1 MTNNKE
7 MLKAKTWEALQSME
21 IDKNDSRN
29 VLRWEKLAK
38 LYLQLTLSIQRE
50 REAVEPEEI
59 ALTLD

>member
-7 MLKAKTWEALQSME
+7 LLKAKTWEALQGME